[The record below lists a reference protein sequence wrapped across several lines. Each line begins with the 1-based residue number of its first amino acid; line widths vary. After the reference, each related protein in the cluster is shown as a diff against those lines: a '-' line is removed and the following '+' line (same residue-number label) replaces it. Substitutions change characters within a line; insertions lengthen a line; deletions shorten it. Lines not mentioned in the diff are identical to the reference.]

1 MVSKILFR
9 GVWGTSPNKPDSGA
23 ILQTCKGSEVYC
35 TETQRWKFYPQ
46 MRQWASITMAV
57 GKKAHR
63 LQLMSCFSSESIKM
77 LLVANNEV
85 SETISNCSV
94 IRGRK
99 YRVGWDSEWEGQQLL
114 GVLGVQVFFK
124 FTLLWLG
131 LVSLTD
137 GCDKKTSV
145 TSTHGVKGKK
155 RNLPREKK
163 KKTFLRKTFSRFPL
177 YFIGQ
182 WAGSHTHFCT
192 SYWANC
198 QGQC

>member
-1 MVSKILFR
+1 
-9 GVWGTSPNKPDSGA
+9 
-23 ILQTCKGSEVYC
+23 
-35 TETQRWKFYPQ
+35 

-99 YRVGWDSEWEGQQLL
+99 YRVGWDSEWEVQQLL

-124 FTLLWLG
+124 FTLL
-131 LVSLTD
+131 
-137 GCDKKTSV
+137 
-145 TSTHGVKGKK
+145 
-155 RNLPREKK
+155 
-163 KKTFLRKTFSRFPL
+163 
-177 YFIGQ
+177 
-182 WAGSHTHFCT
+182 
-192 SYWANC
+192 
-198 QGQC
+198 